1 MSKSQGIKKS
11 GITLVEVIIAIVVFG
26 VGILSILKILGNNIL
41 IIQHTKLKTQATML
55 AKEGIEI
62 MYNLRDSNVDRSF
75 ERNCIKLVPTQVWV
89 TIPWWD
95 GVQETIQASSYDC
108 APWGYIDGTKSYL
121 VWYDP
126 NGHYQIVEQG
136 SNDGLL
142 YYDAHAILSH
152 QTSSTPSPFRRIVSV
167 TPIDTDM
174 NYSSWSL
181 IYKITSTVSYQSSVS
196 SGSVSLQSLIGLT
209 R

>member
-75 ERNCIKLVPTQVWV
+75 ERNCIKLVPTQV
-89 TIPWWD
+89 
-95 GVQETIQASSYDC
+95 
-108 APWGYIDGTKSYL
+108 
-121 VWYDP
+121 
-126 NGHYQIVEQG
+126 
-136 SNDGLL
+136 
-142 YYDAHAILSH
+142 
-152 QTSSTPSPFRRIVSV
+152 
-167 TPIDTDM
+167 
-174 NYSSWSL
+174 
-181 IYKITSTVSYQSSVS
+181 
-196 SGSVSLQSLIGLT
+196 
-209 R
+209 